1 MSNGSSPRLPYLL
14 SHLIPNRVGDVGLF
28 ELPPDLELRRV
39 VGTPDGALEVGPLA
53 QQRRLS
59 AFGRIAAAAAAAVI
73 DSAVDLGDGDGRDRS
88 R

>member
-59 AFGRIAAAAAAAVI
+59 AFGRIAAAAAVI
-73 DSAVDLGDGDGRDRS
+73 DPAVDLGDGDGRDRS

>member
-59 AFGRIAAAAAAAVI
+59 AFGRIAAAAAVI